1 MTVLPGQ
8 YPLQIQ
14 YAYDIGSPAY
24 GQLQKLHKVM
34 IVIMIMMMII
44 MIHKVDLENAR
55 VSAEDSQASQAGGGG
70 YQVR

>member
-1 MTVLPGQ
+1 MSTYISPSDAQNPAKTVLQGQ

-24 GQLQKLHKVM
+24 GQLQKLHN
-34 IVIMIMMMII
+34 
-44 MIHKVDLENAR
+44 VDLENAR

-70 YQVR
+70 YQVNQL